1 MNRKYKKCSSML
13 INFNKPYK
21 KVANYLYKMYG
32 AYNHNYVAGRQVKH
46 GFYGLGKANG
56 GMRVNYY
63 ASDVN

>member
-1 MNRKYKKCSSML
+1 MH

-46 GFYGLGKANG
+46 GFYGQSKRRDACELLCL
-56 GMRVNYY
+56 RCELIE
-63 ASDVN
+63 